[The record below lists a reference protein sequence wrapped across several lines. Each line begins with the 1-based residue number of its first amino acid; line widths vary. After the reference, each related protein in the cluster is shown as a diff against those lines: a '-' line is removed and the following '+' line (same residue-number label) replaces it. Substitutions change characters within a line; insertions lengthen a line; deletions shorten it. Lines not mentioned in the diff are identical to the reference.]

1 MSKLLFIL
9 LLLPAAAFSQ
19 KDSTKYFKD
28 TIVYSPVPIDS
39 AGSIVFKHI
48 YDAPNT
54 PKSELYARAK
64 IWTALTFLSAK
75 NAIQLDDQ
83 DKISLIIKGVQE
95 SENNLWFTI
104 QFTFKDN
111 KYRVI
116 LSRFWIE
123 RSEIAGYSAVTKE
136 STKEFVKYYPD
147 AEYKELCEYNA
158 NVKFGSADFNDSI
171 GHSKHRE
178 KVNATHVQL
187 VSDFARSELQAI
199 QKAMEKSARGDD
211 F

>member
-1 MSKLLFIL
+1 MSKLLLIL
-9 LLLPAAAFSQ
+9 LLLPIAAFSQ
-19 KDSTKYFKD
+19 KDPTKYKD
-28 TIVYSPVPIDS
+28 TIDYTPVPIDS

-48 YDAPNT
+48 FDVPNT

-64 IWTALTFLSAK
+64 IWAAINFLSAK
-75 NAIQLDDQ
+75 NAIQPDDQ

-95 SENNLWFTI
+95 GENNLWFTI

-116 LSRFWIE
+116 LSQFWIE
-123 RSEIAGYSAVTKE
+123 RLEIAGYSAVTKDP
-136 STKEFVKYYPD
+136 TKEFVKYYPD
-147 AEYKELCEYNA
+147 AEYKELCGYNA
-158 NVKFGSADFNDSI
+158 NAKAGNANFNDEI
-171 GHSKHRE
+171 GHTKRRE
-178 KVNATHVQL
+178 KVNASHVQL
-187 VSDFARSELQAI
+187 VGDFAQSELQTI

>member
-39 AGSIVFKHI
+39 AGSIVFRHI
-48 YDAPNT
+48 YDVPNT

-64 IWTALTFLSAK
+64 IWTAINFLSAK
-75 NAIQLDDQ
+75 NVIQLDDQ

-116 LSRFWIE
+116 LSQFWIE
-123 RSEIAGYSAVTKE
+123 RLEIAGYSAVTKDP
-136 STKEFVKYYPD
+136 TKEFVKYYPD
-147 AEYKELCEYNA
+147 AEYKELCGYNI
-158 NVKFGSADFNDSI
+158 NVKAGNINFNDEI
-171 GHSKHRE
+171 GHTKRRE
-178 KVNATHVQL
+178 KVNASHVQL
-187 VSDFARSELQAI
+187 VSDFAQSELQAI
-199 QKAMEKSARGDD
+199 QKAMAKSARGDD